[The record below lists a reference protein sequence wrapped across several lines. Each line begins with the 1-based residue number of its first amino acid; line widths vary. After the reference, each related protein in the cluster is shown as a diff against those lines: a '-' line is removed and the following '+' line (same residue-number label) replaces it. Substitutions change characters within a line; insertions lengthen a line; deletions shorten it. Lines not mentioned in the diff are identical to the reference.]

1 MSKKGCILHV
11 AKDVAKTNKG
21 IQALNI
27 VMIYW
32 THMSHEGKLQNTT
45 SFIRRKA
52 YSKAEHFNTQ
62 SAKGRSSCPNASDG
76 IIL

>member
-52 YSKAEHFNTQ
+52 YSKAEHFNTRVQ
-62 SAKGRSSCPNASDG
+62 REGALAPMPVMA
-76 IIL
+76 